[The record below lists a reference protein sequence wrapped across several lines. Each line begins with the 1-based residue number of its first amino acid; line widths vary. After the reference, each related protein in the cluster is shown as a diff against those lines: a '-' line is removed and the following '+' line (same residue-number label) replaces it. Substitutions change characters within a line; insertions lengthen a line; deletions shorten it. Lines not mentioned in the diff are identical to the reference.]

1 MLDHKKS
8 KGIPENNNNN
18 NIYFCSID
26 LAKVFDFMDHN
37 KLWKVL
43 QEMGITDQLTYLLRT
58 LYAGQEATFK
68 TGHETMD
75 WFKIGKGV
83 C

>member
-8 KGIPENNNNN
+8 KGIPENNNNNN

-37 KLWKVL
+37 KLWKIL
-43 QEMGITDQLTYLLRT
+43 KKMEYQTMLLVSW
-58 LYAGQEATFK
+58 QICMQVK
-68 TGHETMD
+68 
-75 WFKIGKGV
+75 KQQ
-83 C
+83 